1 MLAFTIYRGTM
12 RMVYQITKDGTDWQ
26 LSWQL
31 EGSLSTNETWN
42 LIATTEGFAKWFPEL
57 QLMENLEAIRFY
69 SAEPYIEEKMKLLT
83 YQPTEKISYEWTEG
97 LVTFELTVNEQ
108 QTQLTFIEI
117 LPKEFPHRIN
127 DIAGWLVKKE
137 HLSDLL
143 NQREVRID
151 INHAQFVDE
160 VTQIVQN
167 F

>member
-1 MLAFTIYRGTM
+1 ME
-12 RMVYQITKDGTDWQ
+12 YQITKEGTDWQ

-69 SAEPYIEEKMKLLT
+69 SEEPYFEEKMKLLT
-83 YQPTEKISYEWTEG
+83 YQPTEQIKYEWANGSVAFEITEKD
-97 LVTFELTVNEQ
+97 Q
-108 QTQLTFIEI
+108 QTQLTFIES

-127 DIAGWLVKKE
+127 DMAGWLVKKE

-143 NQREVRID
+143 NQREVRTGID
-151 INHAQFVDE
+151 HAQFVDE

>member
-1 MLAFTIYRGTM
+1 
-12 RMVYQITKDGTDWQ
+12 MVYQIIKDGTDWQ
-26 LSWQL
+26 LSWHL
-31 EGSLSTNETWN
+31 EGSLSVDETWN

-69 SAEPYIEEKMKLLT
+69 SEGPYFEEKMKLLT
-83 YQPTEKISYEWTEG
+83 YQPTEKISYEWANGSVAFEITEKD
-97 LVTFELTVNEQ
+97 Q
-108 QTQLTFIEI
+108 QTQLTFIES

-127 DIAGWLVKKE
+127 DMAGWLVKKE

-143 NQREVRID
+143 NQREVRTD

>member
-1 MLAFTIYRGTM
+1 
-12 RMVYQITKDGTDWQ
+12 MVYQITKDGTDWQ

-57 QLMENLEAIRFY
+57 HLMENLEAIRFY
-69 SAEPYIEEKMKLLT
+69 SEEPYFEEKMKLLT
-83 YQPTEKISYEWTEG
+83 YQPTEKIKYEWANGT
-97 LVTFELTVNEQ
+97 VTFEITEKDQ
-108 QTQLTFIEI
+108 QTQLTFIEF

-127 DIAGWLVKKE
+127 DMAGWLVKKE
-137 HLSDLL
+137 HLSDIL
-143 NQREVRID
+143 NQREVRTDID
-151 INHAQFVDE
+151 HEQFVDE

>member
-1 MLAFTIYRGTM
+1 MD
-12 RMVYQITKDGTDWQ
+12 YQIIKDGTDWQ
-26 LSWQL
+26 LSWQV

-57 QLMENLEAIRFY
+57 HLMENLEAIRFY
-69 SAEPYIEEKMKLLT
+69 SAEPYIEEKMKLLI
-83 YQPTEKISYEWTEG
+83 YQPTEKIKYEWANGSVAFEITE
-97 LVTFELTVNEQ
+97 NEQ

-117 LPKEFPHRIN
+117 LPKEFSHRIN
-127 DIAGWLVKKE
+127 DMAGWLVKKG

-143 NQREVRID
+143 NQCEVRAD
-151 INHAQFVDE
+151 INHTRLVDE

>member
-1 MLAFTIYRGTM
+1 
-12 RMVYQITKDGTDWQ
+12 MVYQITKDGTDWQ

-57 QLMENLEAIRFY
+57 HLMENLEAIRFY
-69 SAEPYIEEKMKLLT
+69 SEELYFEEKMKLLT
-83 YQPTEKISYEWTEG
+83 YQPIEKIKYEWANGSVAFEITEKG
-97 LVTFELTVNEQ
+97 Q

-127 DIAGWLVKKE
+127 DMAGWLVKKE

-143 NQREVRID
+143 NQCEVRAD
-151 INHAQFVDE
+151 INHTRFVDE